1 MKKIKNATTKKI
13 ELASRINLYLG
24 ITILLSALIWL
35 ISNIDKAD
43 SIVNIWLPIM
53 MVGTS
58 LVFISSLIKFA
69 YKNKP

>member
-1 MKKIKNATTKKI
+1 MKKMKNATNKKI

-35 ISNIDKAD
+35 ILNIEKAD

-53 MVGTS
+53 IVGTF
-58 LVFISSLIKFA
+58 LVLISSLIKFA
-69 YKNKP
+69 YKNKS